1 MRHTLPREFY
11 IPRLVSGLK
20 SKGAE
25 LVDCSGTDAAVY
37 TYEKTK
43 ADGATSYLA
52 LAFHGKAAK
61 PDWHYSFRTEEQRT
75 KKIAEYL
82 EGRKSHA
89 AYRAE
94 QKAKRQAP
102 HTLKVG
108 DILSS
113 SWGYDQT
120 NIDYY
125 QVTRVPG
132 PMSVEIRKIAANS
145 GPEEGFMTAYCTAA
159 KDQFVGEPMI
169 KRANSSNC
177 VRIASYA
184 SASPWDGK
192 RDRYSWYA

>member
-20 SKGAE
+20 NEGAE
-25 LVDCSGTDAAVY
+25 MVDCSGTDATVY

-43 ADGATSYLA
+43 ADGAASYLA

-61 PDWHYSFRTEEQRT
+61 PDWHFSFHTEEQRN
-75 KKIAEYL
+75 KRIAEYL
-82 EGRKSHA
+82 EDRKGHA
-89 AYRAE
+89 EY
-94 QKAKRQAP
+94 KAKRKVERQAP

-108 DILSS
+108 DILYT

-145 GPEEGFMTAYCTAA
+145 GPEEGFMSASCTAA
-159 KDQFVGEPMI
+159 KDKFIGEPMI
-169 KRANSSNC
+169 KRANSCNS
-177 VRIASYA
+177 VKIESYA
-184 SASPWDGK
+184 WASPWDGK
-192 RDRYSWYA
+192 PKRYSWYA